1 MHNYLSDWTGLAIG
15 ISVVG
20 IRLFPLRPL
29 LQLGHDA
36 HVRECHG
43 HIIVFPPV
51 AIAEVDRF
59 PVCENL
65 ASLDENDDRAHSAYT
80 PCFPLC
86 TAVACAWYSMKTRSF
101 STAWQ
106 HFLHYFI
113 PLALV
118 LFNLLRITQLNQQR
132 LEGLE
137 LTRQVAWPGLALF
150 GILLWA

>member
-1 MHNYLSDWTGLAIG
+1 MKMMIVRTLHI
-15 ISVVG
+15 
-20 IRLFPLRPL
+20 L
-29 LQLGHDA
+29 LL
-36 HVRECHG
+36 
-43 HIIVFPPV
+43 
-51 AIAEVDRF
+51 
-59 PVCENL
+59 
-65 ASLDENDDRAHSAYT
+65 
-80 PCFPLC
+80 PLC

>member
-80 PCFPLC
+80 
-86 TAVACAWYSMKTRSF
+86 
-101 STAWQ
+101 
-106 HFLHYFI
+106 
-113 PLALV
+113 LASPVHGRWLV
-118 LFNLLRITQLNQQR
+118 LGT
-132 LEGLE
+132 
-137 LTRQVAWPGLALF
+137 A
-150 GILLWA
+150 